1 MFQTMPLY
9 SIHSEVFSTKPY
21 RQFKKYVLRR
31 LDLSSKES
39 LRLFHSRSQGTV
51 ESYTKVIKKYVLY
64 SKDENKQAF
73 PATERS
79 VRSFINSL
87 DILEDK
93 TTLNLLK
100 PSFVFAQKCR
110 DDPLISFNSSDLI
123 LEGIFR
129 EIGNNFPKKFNVSE
143 VKEIDIRKFLL
154 RALYGPRMREP
165 YNPKLSEFRTG
176 LRCLTSLFCLS
187 RCADYMLLKKE
198 DLIFEDSAVLI
209 VWRKRKNNQRAS
221 RQTSL
226 VPELED
232 HPLDLV
238 SAFRHWISVVKLKDG
253 QCINAKLGR
262 NGAAIGTEGISR
274 STCYQDNKKICSS
287 LRLSTISEKLCKS
300 LGTR

>member
-1 MFQTMPLY
+1 MR
-9 SIHSEVFSTKPY
+9 IH
-21 RQFKKYVLRR
+21 
-31 LDLSSKES
+31 
-39 LRLFHSRSQGTV
+39 
-51 ESYTKVIKKYVLY
+51 
-64 SKDENKQAF
+64 
-73 PATERS
+73 
-79 VRSFINSL
+79 
-87 DILEDK
+87 DILEDR

-100 PSFVFAQKCR
+100 PSFIFAQKCR

-129 EIGNNFPKKFNVSE
+129 ELGNNFPKKFDMKE

-154 RALYGPRMREP
+154 RALYGPRMRKP
-165 YNPKLSEFRTG
+165 YNTKLSEFRTG

-198 DLIFEDSAVLI
+198 DLIFEESAVVI
-209 VWRKRKNNQRAS
+209 VWRKRKNNQRAA

-238 SAFRHWISVVKLKDG
+238 SAFRHWISAVKLKDG
-253 QCINAKLGR
+253 QCVNTKLNRSGV
-262 NGAAIGTEGISR
+262 AIGIDSISR

-287 LRLSTISEKLCKS
+287 LKLAAISEKLCKS

>member
-1 MFQTMPLY
+1 MPLY
-9 SIHSEVFSTKPY
+9 SVHSDVFSSKPY
-21 RQFKKYVLRR
+21 RQFKKYILRR
-31 LDLSSKES
+31 LDLSSRETV
-39 LRLFHSRSQGTV
+39 RLFHSRAQSTV
-51 ESYTKVIKKYVLY
+51 ESYTKVIKKYVRH
-64 SKDENKQAF
+64 SKEERKPAF

-79 VRSFINSL
+79 VRSFIDSL
-87 DILEDK
+87 DILEDR

-100 PSFVFAQKCR
+100 PSFIFAQKCR

-129 EIGNNFPKKFNVSE
+129 ELGNNFPKKFDMKE

-154 RALYGPRMREP
+154 RALYGPRMRKP
-165 YNPKLSEFRTG
+165 YNTKLSEFRTG

-198 DLIFEDSAVLI
+198 DLIFEESAVVI
-209 VWRKRKNNQRAS
+209 VWRKRKNNQRAD

-238 SAFRHWISVVKLKDG
+238 SAFRHWISAVKLKDG
-253 QCINAKLGR
+253 QCVNTKLNRSGV
-262 NGAAIGTEGISR
+262 AIGIDSISR

-287 LRLSTISEKLCKS
+287 LKLAAISEKLCKS

>member
-1 MFQTMPLY
+1 MPLY
-9 SIHSEVFSTKPY
+9 SVHSDVFSSKPY
-21 RQFKKYVLRR
+21 RQFKKYILRR
-31 LDLSSKES
+31 LDLSSRETV
-39 LRLFHSRSQGTV
+39 RLFHSRAQSTV
-51 ESYTKVIKKYVLY
+51 ESYTKVIKKYVRH
-64 SKDENKQAF
+64 SKEERKPAF

-79 VRSFINSL
+79 VRSFIDSL
-87 DILEDK
+87 DILEDR

-100 PSFVFAQKCR
+100 PSFIFAQKCR

-129 EIGNNFPKKFNVSE
+129 ELGNNFPKKLDMKE

-154 RALYGPRMREP
+154 RALYGPRMRKP
-165 YNPKLSEFRTG
+165 YNTKLSEFRTG

-198 DLIFEDSAVLI
+198 DLIFEESAVVI
-209 VWRKRKNNQRAS
+209 VWRKRKNNQRAA

-238 SAFRHWISVVKLKDG
+238 SAFRHWISAVKLKDG
-253 QCINAKLGR
+253 QCVNTKLNRSGV
-262 NGAAIGTEGISR
+262 AIGIDSISR

-287 LRLSTISEKLCKS
+287 LKLAAISEKLCKS

>member
-1 MFQTMPLY
+1 MPLY
-9 SIHSEVFSTKPY
+9 SVHSDVFSSKPY
-21 RQFKKYVLRR
+21 RQFKKYILRR
-31 LDLSSKES
+31 LDLSSRETV
-39 LRLFHSRSQGTV
+39 RLFHSRAQSTV
-51 ESYTKVIKKYVLY
+51 ESYTKVIKKYVRH
-64 SKDENKQAF
+64 SKEERKPAF

-79 VRSFINSL
+79 VRSFIDSL
-87 DILEDK
+87 DILEDRS
-93 TTLNLLK
+93 TLNLLK
-100 PSFVFAQKCR
+100 ASFIFAQKCR
-110 DDPLISFNSSDLI
+110 NDPLISFNSSDLI

-129 EIGNNFPKKFNVSE
+129 ELGNNFPKKFDMKE

-154 RALYGPRMREP
+154 RALYGPRMRKP
-165 YNPKLSEFRTG
+165 YNTKLSEFRTG

-198 DLIFEDSAVLI
+198 DLIFEESAVVI
-209 VWRKRKNNQRAS
+209 VWRKRKNNQRAA

-238 SAFRHWISVVKLKDG
+238 SAFRHWISAVKLKDG
-253 QCINAKLGR
+253 QCVNTKLNRSGV
-262 NGAAIGTEGISR
+262 AIGIDSISR

-287 LRLSTISEKLCKS
+287 LKLAAISEKLCKS

>member
-1 MFQTMPLY
+1 MPLY
-9 SIHSEVFSTKPY
+9 SVHSDVFSSKPY
-21 RQFKKYVLRR
+21 RQFKKYILRR
-31 LDLSSKES
+31 LDLSSRETV
-39 LRLFHSRSQGTV
+39 RLFHSRAQSTV
-51 ESYTKVIKKYVLY
+51 ESYTKVIKKYVRH
-64 SKDENKQAF
+64 SKEERKPTF

-79 VRSFINSL
+79 VRSFIDSL
-87 DILEDK
+87 DILEDR

-100 PSFVFAQKCR
+100 PSFIFAQKCR

-129 EIGNNFPKKFNVSE
+129 ELGNNFPKKFDMKE

-154 RALYGPRMREP
+154 RALYGPRMRKP
-165 YNPKLSEFRTG
+165 YNTKLSEFRTG

-198 DLIFEDSAVLI
+198 DLIFEESAVVI
-209 VWRKRKNNQRAS
+209 VWRKRKNNQRAA

-238 SAFRHWISVVKLKDG
+238 SAFRHWISAVKLKDG
-253 QCINAKLGR
+253 QCVNTKLNRSGV
-262 NGAAIGTEGISR
+262 AIGIDSISR

-287 LRLSTISEKLCKS
+287 LKLSAISEKLCKS

>member
-1 MFQTMPLY
+1 MALY
-9 SIHSEVFSTKPY
+9 SVHSDVFSSKPY
-21 RQFKKYVLRR
+21 RQFKKYILRR
-31 LDLSSKES
+31 LDLSSRETV
-39 LRLFHSRSQGTV
+39 RLFHSRAQSTV
-51 ESYTKVIKKYVLY
+51 ESYTKVIKKYVRH
-64 SKDENKQAF
+64 SKEERKPAF

-79 VRSFINSL
+79 VRSFIDSL
-87 DILEDK
+87 DILEDR

-100 PSFVFAQKCR
+100 PSFIFAQKCR

-129 EIGNNFPKKFNVSE
+129 ELGNNFPKKFDMKE

-154 RALYGPRMREP
+154 RALYGPRMRKP
-165 YNPKLSEFRTG
+165 YNTKLSEFRTG

-198 DLIFEDSAVLI
+198 DLIFEESAVVI
-209 VWRKRKNNQRAS
+209 VWRKRKNNQRAA

-238 SAFRHWISVVKLKDG
+238 SAFRHWISAVKLKDG
-253 QCINAKLGR
+253 QCVNTKLNRSGV
-262 NGAAIGTEGISR
+262 AIGIDSISR

-287 LRLSTISEKLCKS
+287 LKLAAISEKLCKS

>member
-1 MFQTMPLY
+1 MPLY
-9 SIHSEVFSTKPY
+9 SVHSDVFSSKPY
-21 RQFKKYVLRR
+21 RQFKKYILRR
-31 LDLSSKES
+31 LDLSSRETV
-39 LRLFHSRSQGTV
+39 RLFHSRAQSTV
-51 ESYTKVIKKYVLY
+51 ESYTKVIKKYVRH
-64 SKDENKQAF
+64 SKEERKPAF

-79 VRSFINSL
+79 VRSFIDSL
-87 DILEDK
+87 DILEDR

-100 PSFVFAQKCR
+100 PSFIFAQKCR

-129 EIGNNFPKKFNVSE
+129 ELGNNFPQKFDMKE

-154 RALYGPRMREP
+154 RALYGPRMRKP
-165 YNPKLSEFRTG
+165 YNTKLSEFRTG

-198 DLIFEDSAVLI
+198 DLIFEESAVVI
-209 VWRKRKNNQRAS
+209 VWRKRKNNQRAA

-238 SAFRHWISVVKLKDG
+238 SAFRHWISAVKLKDG
-253 QCINAKLGR
+253 QCVNTKLNRSGV
-262 NGAAIGTEGISR
+262 AIGIDSISR

-287 LRLSTISEKLCKS
+287 LKLAAISEKLCKS

>member
-1 MFQTMPLY
+1 MPLY
-9 SIHSEVFSTKPY
+9 SVHSDVFSSKPY
-21 RQFKKYVLRR
+21 RQFKKYILRR
-31 LDLSSKES
+31 LDLSSRETV
-39 LRLFHSRSQGTV
+39 RLFHSRAQSTV
-51 ESYTKVIKKYVLY
+51 ESYTKVIKKYVRH
-64 SKDENKQAF
+64 SKEERKPAF

-79 VRSFINSL
+79 VRSFIDSL
-87 DILEDK
+87 DILEDR

-100 PSFVFAQKCR
+100 PSFIFAQKCR

-129 EIGNNFPKKFNVSE
+129 ELGNNFPKKFDMKE

-154 RALYGPRMREP
+154 RALYGPRMRKP
-165 YNPKLSEFRTG
+165 YNTTLSEFRTG

-198 DLIFEDSAVLI
+198 DLIFEESAVVI
-209 VWRKRKNNQRAS
+209 VWRKRKNNQRAA

-238 SAFRHWISVVKLKDG
+238 SAFRHWISAVKLKDG
-253 QCINAKLGR
+253 QCVNTKLNRSGV
-262 NGAAIGTEGISR
+262 AIGIDSISR

-287 LRLSTISEKLCKS
+287 LKLAAISEKLCKS

>member
-1 MFQTMPLY
+1 MY
-9 SIHSEVFSTKPY
+9 SIHSDVFNSKPY
-21 RQFKKYVLRR
+21 RQFNKYVLMPM
-31 LDLSSKES
+31 DLSSRES
-39 LRLFHSRSQGTV
+39 KRLFHSWSQSTV
-51 ESYTKVIKKYVLY
+51 ESYTKVIEKYVLY
-64 SKDENKQAF
+64 SKEERKSAF

-79 VRSFINSL
+79 VRAFIDSL
-87 DILEDK
+87 NILEDRTK
-93 TTLNLLK
+93 LNLLK

-129 EIGNNFPKKFNVSE
+129 EIGNNFPKKLNICE
-143 VKEIDIRKFLL
+143 VKELDIRKFLL
-154 RALYGPRMREP
+154 RALYGPRMRKP

-176 LRCLTSLFCLS
+176 LRCLTSLYCLS

-198 DLIFEDSAVLI
+198 DLIFEDSSVVI

-226 VPELED
+226 VPELEN

-253 QCINAKLGR
+253 QSLNAKLTKSGAV
-262 NGAAIGTEGISR
+262 NGTDSISR

-287 LRLSTISEKLCKS
+287 LKLSPISEKLCKS

>member
-1 MFQTMPLY
+1 MPLY
-9 SIHSEVFSTKPY
+9 SVHSDVFSSKPY
-21 RQFKKYVLRR
+21 RQFKKYILRR
-31 LDLSSKES
+31 LDLSSRETV
-39 LRLFHSRSQGTV
+39 RLFHSRAQSTV
-51 ESYTKVIKKYVLY
+51 ESYTKVIKKYVRH
-64 SKDENKQAF
+64 SKEERKPAF

-79 VRSFINSL
+79 VRSFIDSL
-87 DILEDK
+87 DILEDRS
-93 TTLNLLK
+93 TLNLLK
-100 PSFVFAQKCR
+100 PSFIFAQKCR
-110 DDPLISFNSSDLI
+110 NDPLISFNSSDLI

-129 EIGNNFPKKFNVSE
+129 ELGNNFPKKFDMKE

-154 RALYGPRMREP
+154 RALYGPRMRKP
-165 YNPKLSEFRTG
+165 YNTKLSEFRTG

-198 DLIFEDSAVLI
+198 DLIFEESAVVI
-209 VWRKRKNNQRAS
+209 VWRKRKNNQRAA

-238 SAFRHWISVVKLKDG
+238 SAFRHWISAVKLKDG
-253 QCINAKLGR
+253 QCVNTKLNRSGV
-262 NGAAIGTEGISR
+262 AIGIDSISR

-287 LRLSTISEKLCKS
+287 LKLAAISEKLCKS

>member
-1 MFQTMPLY
+1 MPLY
-9 SIHSEVFSTKPY
+9 SVHSDVISSKPV
-21 RQFKKYVLRR
+21 RQFKKYILRR
-31 LDLSSKES
+31 LDLSSRETV
-39 LRLFHSRSQGTV
+39 RLFHSRAQSTV
-51 ESYTKVIKKYVLY
+51 ESYTKVIKKYVRH
-64 SKDENKQAF
+64 SKEERKPAF

-79 VRSFINSL
+79 VRSFIDSL
-87 DILEDK
+87 DILEDR

-100 PSFVFAQKCR
+100 PSFIFAQKCR

-129 EIGNNFPKKFNVSE
+129 ELGNNFPKKFDMKE

-154 RALYGPRMREP
+154 RALYGPRMRKP
-165 YNPKLSEFRTG
+165 YNTKLSEFRTG

-198 DLIFEDSAVLI
+198 DLIFEESAVVI
-209 VWRKRKNNQRAS
+209 VWRKRKNNQRAA
-221 RQTSL
+221 RQASL

-238 SAFRHWISVVKLKDG
+238 SAFRHWISAVKLKDG
-253 QCINAKLGR
+253 QCVNTKLNRSGV
-262 NGAAIGTEGISR
+262 AIGIDSISR

-287 LRLSTISEKLCKS
+287 LKLAAISEKLCKS

>member
-1 MFQTMPLY
+1 MPLY
-9 SIHSEVFSTKPY
+9 SVHSDVFSSKPY
-21 RQFKKYVLRR
+21 RQFKKYILRR
-31 LDLSSKES
+31 LDLSSRETV
-39 LRLFHSRSQGTV
+39 RLFHSRAQSTV
-51 ESYTKVIKKYVLY
+51 ESYTKVIKKYVRH
-64 SKDENKQAF
+64 SKEERKPAF

-79 VRSFINSL
+79 VRTFIDSL
-87 DILEDK
+87 DILEDR

-100 PSFVFAQKCR
+100 PSFIFAQKCR

-129 EIGNNFPKKFNVSE
+129 ELGNNFPKKFDMKE

-154 RALYGPRMREP
+154 RALYGPRMRKP
-165 YNPKLSEFRTG
+165 YNTKLSEFRTG

-198 DLIFEDSAVLI
+198 DLIFEESAVVI
-209 VWRKRKNNQRAS
+209 VWRKRKNNQRAA

-238 SAFRHWISVVKLKDG
+238 SAFRHWISAVKLKDG
-253 QCINAKLGR
+253 QCVNTKLNRSGV
-262 NGAAIGTEGISR
+262 AIGIDSISR

-287 LRLSTISEKLCKS
+287 LKLAAISEKLCKS

>member
-1 MFQTMPLY
+1 MPLY
-9 SIHSEVFSTKPY
+9 SVHSDVFSSKPY
-21 RQFKKYVLRR
+21 RQFKKYILRR
-31 LDLSSKES
+31 LDLSSRETV
-39 LRLFHSRSQGTV
+39 RLFHSRAQSTV
-51 ESYTKVIKKYVLY
+51 ESYTKVIKKYVRH
-64 SKDENKQAF
+64 SKEERKPAF

-79 VRSFINSL
+79 VRSFIDSL
-87 DILEDK
+87 DILEDR

-100 PSFVFAQKCR
+100 PSFIFAQKCR

-129 EIGNNFPKKFNVSE
+129 ELGNNFPKKFDMKE

-154 RALYGPRMREP
+154 RALYGPRMRKP
-165 YNPKLSEFRTG
+165 YNTKLSEFRTG

-198 DLIFEDSAVLI
+198 DLIFEESAVVI
-209 VWRKRKNNQRAS
+209 VWRKRKNNQRAA

-238 SAFRHWISVVKLKDG
+238 SAFRHWISAVKLKDG
-253 QCINAKLGR
+253 QCVNTKLNRSGV
-262 NGAAIGTEGISR
+262 AIGIDSISR

-287 LRLSTISEKLCKS
+287 LKIAAISEKLCKS

>member
-1 MFQTMPLY
+1 MPLY
-9 SIHSEVFSTKPY
+9 SVHSDVFSSKPY
-21 RQFKKYVLRR
+21 RQFKKYILRR
-31 LDLSSKES
+31 LDLSSRETV
-39 LRLFHSRSQGTV
+39 RLFHSRAQSTV
-51 ESYTKVIKKYVLY
+51 ESYTKVIKKYVRH
-64 SKDENKQAF
+64 SKEERKPAF

-79 VRSFINSL
+79 VRSFIDSL
-87 DILEDK
+87 DILEDR

-100 PSFVFAQKCR
+100 PSFIFAQKCR

-129 EIGNNFPKKFNVSE
+129 ELGNNFPKKFDMKE

-154 RALYGPRMREP
+154 RALYGPRMRKP
-165 YNPKLSEFRTG
+165 YNTKLSEFRTG

-198 DLIFEDSAVLI
+198 DLIFEESAVVI
-209 VWRKRKNNQRAS
+209 VWRKRKNNQRAA

-238 SAFRHWISVVKLKDG
+238 SAFRHWISAVKLKDG
-253 QCINAKLGR
+253 QCVNTKLNRSGV
-262 NGAAIGTEGISR
+262 AIGIDSISR

-287 LRLSTISEKLCKS
+287 LKLSAISEKLCKS

>member
-1 MFQTMPLY
+1 MPLY
-9 SIHSEVFSTKPY
+9 SVHSDVFSSKPY
-21 RQFKKYVLRR
+21 RQFKKYILRR
-31 LDLSSKES
+31 LDLSSRETV
-39 LRLFHSRSQGTV
+39 RLFHSRAQSTV
-51 ESYTKVIKKYVLY
+51 ESYTKVIKKYVRH
-64 SKDENKQAF
+64 SKEERKPAF

-79 VRSFINSL
+79 VRSFIDSL
-87 DILEDK
+87 DILEDR

-100 PSFVFAQKCR
+100 PSFIFAQKCR

-129 EIGNNFPKKFNVSE
+129 ELGNNFPKKFDMKE

-154 RALYGPRMREP
+154 RALYGPRMRKP
-165 YNPKLSEFRTG
+165 YNTKLSEFRTG

-198 DLIFEDSAVLI
+198 DLIFEESAVVI
-209 VWRKRKNNQRAS
+209 VWRKRKNNQRAA

-238 SAFRHWISVVKLKDG
+238 SAFRHWISAVKLKDG
-253 QCINAKLGR
+253 QCVNTKLNRSGV
-262 NGAAIGTEGISR
+262 AIGIDSISR

-287 LRLSTISEKLCKS
+287 LKLAAISEKLCKS

>member
-1 MFQTMPLY
+1 MPLY
-9 SIHSEVFSTKPY
+9 SVHSDVFSSKPY
-21 RQFKKYVLRR
+21 RQFKKYILRR
-31 LDLSSKES
+31 LDLSSRETV
-39 LRLFHSRSQGTV
+39 RLFHSRAQSTV
-51 ESYTKVIKKYVLY
+51 ESYTKVIKKYVRH
-64 SKDENKQAF
+64 SKEERKPAF

-79 VRSFINSL
+79 VRSFIDSL
-87 DILEDK
+87 DILEDR

-100 PSFVFAQKCR
+100 PSFIFAQKCR

-129 EIGNNFPKKFNVSE
+129 ELGNNFPKKFDMKE

-154 RALYGPRMREP
+154 RALYGPRMRKP
-165 YNPKLSEFRTG
+165 YNTKLSEFRTG

-198 DLIFEDSAVLI
+198 DLIFEESAVVI
-209 VWRKRKNNQRAS
+209 VWRKRKNNQRAA

-238 SAFRHWISVVKLKDG
+238 SAFRH
-253 QCINAKLGR
+253 
-262 NGAAIGTEGISR
+262 
-274 STCYQDNKKICSS
+274 
-287 LRLSTISEKLCKS
+287 
-300 LGTR
+300 

>member
-1 MFQTMPLY
+1 MPLY

-31 LDLSSKES
+31 MDLSSKES

-64 SKDENKQAF
+64 SKDENKPAF

-187 RCADYMLLKKE
+187 RCAGVIEKRRFNFRRLCCFDCLEEAKK
-198 DLIFEDSAVLI
+198 
-209 VWRKRKNNQRAS
+209 Q
-221 RQTSL
+221 
-226 VPELED
+226 
-232 HPLDLV
+232 
-238 SAFRHWISVVKLKDG
+238 
-253 QCINAKLGR
+253 
-262 NGAAIGTEGISR
+262 
-274 STCYQDNKKICSS
+274 STCI
-287 LRLSTISEKLCKS
+287 
-300 LGTR
+300 